1 MARGGARNR
10 SGPAPDP
17 NSGRSERRGFKLTAL
32 PSEGF
37 QGEAPD
43 FPLPD
48 ASDRELAVWAELW
61 TTPQACAWSMQ
72 SWRWLNIADLV
83 RLQVR
88 GEAHDAPVNIA
99 TVVRQLRAD
108 LGLTPAG
115 LKENGWAI
123 AVDEVAARA
132 AAKADEAPLAQRKSS
147 RDRLSVV
154 NGGG

>member
-1 MARGGARNR
+1 MPKGGARNR
-10 SGPAPDP
+10 SGPSADP
-17 NSGRSERRGFKLTAL
+17 LSGRSDRRGFSLTAL
-32 PSEGF
+32 PSEGYL
-37 QGEAPD
+37 EDAPG
-43 FPLPD
+43 FPLPGGT
-48 ASDRELAVWAELW
+48 DRELTVWAELW

-72 SWRWLNIADLV
+72 SWRWLNVADLV

-123 AVDEVAARA
+123 AADEVGARR
-132 AAKADEAPLAQRKSS
+132 DEKSSAPARRSS
-147 RDRLSVV
+147 RDRLKSVG
-154 NGGG
+154 NGG

>member
-1 MARGGARNR
+1 MSRGGARNR

-17 NSGRSERRGFKLTAL
+17 TSGRSERRGFSLTAL

-37 QGEAPD
+37 GGDVPD
-43 FPLPD
+43 FPLP
-48 ASDRELAVWAELW
+48 SPTERELTVWAELW
-61 TTPQACAWSMQ
+61 TTPQACAWSLQ

-123 AVDEVAARA
+123 ATDEVQ
-132 AAKADEAPLAQRKSS
+132 AKRNETPAGSYDPRSAFKAIS
-147 RDRLSVV
+147 
-154 NGGG
+154 GGR